1 MKIKSLIFTFIISS
15 AVLLTGC
22 SSATETISDDH
33 LSNGT
38 ASQETVSTTEPPSP
52 TEEVPVDSTAVST
65 DSTTEALVSS
75 ETDPSPTPTTTQN
88 RKSETT
94 GQTAPPQTTTAP
106 HVHRYTSKIVAP
118 TCTSGG
124 YTLYTCSCGAQ
135 YTDNH
140 TDALGHDLGPW
151 VTVKEPTL
159 SSEGQRQAV
168 CRRNDHIEV
177 QSLPRLDKI
186 DAFVQEVV
194 ELVNQERSKEGL
206 PSLTGVTALH
216 SYAAT
221 RSSELVSVFNH
232 VRPDGS
238 NPLHDVLQLGYRTA
252 GENIAYGYATPQAVM
267 DGWMNSPGHRAN
279 ILSPNFSYI
288 GVGCYQ
294 KGNTL
299 YWTQIFAG

>member
-1 MKIKSLIFTFIISS
+1 MPW
-15 AVLLTGC
+15 
-22 SSATETISDDH
+22 ATIWGPGS
-33 LSNGT
+33 
-38 ASQETVSTTEPPSP
+38 PSR
-52 TEEVPVDSTAVST
+52 
-65 DSTTEALVSS
+65 
-75 ETDPSPTPTTTQN
+75 N
-88 RKSETT
+88 
-94 GQTAPPQTTTAP
+94 P
-106 HVHRYTSKIVAP
+106 HFLPK
-118 TCTSGG
+118 
-124 YTLYTCSCGAQ
+124 
-135 YTDNH
+135 
-140 TDALGHDLGPW
+140 
-151 VTVKEPTL
+151 
-159 SSEGQRQAV
+159 GQRQAV

-267 DGWMNSPGHRAN
+267 EGWMNSPGHRA
-279 ILSPNFSYI
+279 
-288 GVGCYQ
+288 
-294 KGNTL
+294 
-299 YWTQIFAG
+299 IFFHQTFPISGSAAIKRGTPCTGRRFLPVK